1 MPQMP
6 GKAAVGP
13 EGRPVSFADA
23 LEGIVRWMDRTD
35 RILVKRGEKKGLS
48 DGVVQRDLLRAAR
61 ALREDPT
68 LDALMVDAMLH
79 GPDEDETEPRELF

>member
-1 MPQMP
+1 MGTTPNTI
-6 GKAAVGP
+6 GP

-23 LEGIVRWMDRTD
+23 LDAVARWMDRVD
-35 RILVKRGEKKGLS
+35 KIMVRRGEKKALS
-48 DGVVQRDLLRAAR
+48 DGAVQADLRRAAR

-79 GPDEDETEPRELF
+79 GPESGPGPGEAF